1 VTTPPV
7 GRRARAHLAL
17 VGPTASGKSALAVA
31 VAREWPDVEIVS
43 IDSMQVYRGLDVGT
57 AKPSRAVRADVPHHM
72 IDVADPD
79 DEYSVARFQSEART
93 AITAIAGRGH
103 RALLVGGTG
112 LYLRAVID
120 PLCFPPEDRVLRA
133 ELRGE
138 MASDGGAEAYA
149 ELRDRDPVAAARI
162 EPGNVRRIA
171 RALEVIRLT
180 GRPFSS
186 FGRGLDEYGPPEFPL
201 AAAGV
206 WLPRAVLSRRIAE
219 RFAAMRSAGLVDEV
233 RGLAERGAL
242 AGTAR
247 QAIGYKEVLDHLE
260 GREPS
265 LDAALA
271 EAERRTRALARRQ
284 RMWFRR
290 DPRISWLG
298 AAGNPCL
305 LLASLLAIWSEC
317 AP

>member
-1 VTTPPV
+1 VTAPPV
-7 GRRARAHLAL
+7 NRHGRTHLAL
-17 VGPTASGKSALAVA
+17 VGPTASGKSALALA
-31 VAREWPDVEIVS
+31 FARDRHDIEIVS

-57 AKPSRAVRADVPHHM
+57 AKPSLAVRAEVAHHM
-72 IDVADPD
+72 VDVADPD
-79 DEYSVARFQSEART
+79 DDYSVARFQSEARAVIA
-93 AITAIAGRGH
+93 AIEARGH

-133 ELRGE
+133 ELREE
-138 MASDGGAEAYA
+138 MAFDGGAGAYA
-149 ELRDRDPVAAARI
+149 ELRSRDPVAAARI

-171 RALEVIRLT
+171 RALEVIHLT

-186 FGRGLDEYGPPEFPL
+186 FGRGLDEYGPPRFPL

-206 WLPRAVLSRRIAE
+206 WLPRAALTQRIAR
-219 RFAAMRSAGLVDEV
+219 RFAAMSAAGLVDEV

-298 AAGNPCL
+298 TASNPCL
-305 LLASLLAIWSEC
+305 LMPSLLAVWSEC
-317 AP
+317 T